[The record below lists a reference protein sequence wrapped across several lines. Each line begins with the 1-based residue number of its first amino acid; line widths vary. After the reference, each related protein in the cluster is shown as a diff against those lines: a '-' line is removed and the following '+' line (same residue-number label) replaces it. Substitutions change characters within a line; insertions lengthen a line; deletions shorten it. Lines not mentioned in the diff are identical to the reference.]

1 MPRRHISELVKIGA
15 LEESSLSLYYP
26 RVRDRDD
33 VEVLRDNKTEVIVL
47 SRSDQTLGDYYE
59 ERVEKSSQT
68 VLEHEFSTPR
78 LSDNIRR
85 AEDFGSYIRNKRWVD
100 FGCGLGG
107 MLDELGPQAQWAA
120 GLEPN
125 QQRAEIV
132 RSKGHDVISSIE
144 EVPEKSLDIIT
155 MFHVL
160 EHISEPTKVLIALK
174 SRLKPGGR
182 LLVEVPHA
190 RDVLFTLYDS
200 EAFKKFT
207 FWSEHLV
214 LHTRQSLRLLLNY
227 AGYRNTEITG
237 YQRYPLANH
246 LYWLSQSRP
255 AGHEIWSFLDQPNLH
270 HEYSAILA
278 GIDRTDTLI
287 SVSSV

>member
-15 LEESSLSLYYP
+15 LEESNLSLYYP

-47 SRSDQTLGDYYE
+47 SRSDQTVGGYYE
-59 ERVEKSSQT
+59 ERVEKSSQK
-68 VLEHEFSTPR
+68 VYGRELSTPR

-214 LHTRQSLRLLLNY
+214 LHTRQSLRLLLNQ
-227 AGYRNTEITG
+227 AGYSNSEITG

-246 LYWLSQSRP
+246 LYWLSQGKP
-255 AGHEIWSFLDQPNLH
+255 AGHEIWSFLDRQNLH
-270 HEYSAILA
+270 QEYTSILA
-278 GIDRTDTLI
+278 SIDRTDTLI
-287 SVSSV
+287 SVCSA